1 MIEINFDKKIKEYDS
16 VLIVLFN
23 KDEVLY
29 VKNAKRKWE
38 LTGGKAEAE
47 ESLFETASREAF
59 EEGGVEISEKN
70 FRNIGYYILPDGHT
84 TVITTSTIESFAEI
98 PKHSETVERKMM
110 KRPMEKELLSFPDE
124 LYDCVF
130 QKLGWPNE

>member
-23 KDEVLY
+23 NNEVLY
-29 VKNAKRKWE
+29 VKNMKRKWE

-47 ESLFETASREAF
+47 ETLFETASREAF

-84 TVITTSTIESFAEI
+84 TVITTSTIESFTEI

-110 KRPMEKELLSFPDE
+110 KQPMEKELLSFPDE

>member
-23 KDEVLY
+23 KNEVLY
-29 VKNAKRKWE
+29 VKNMKRKWE

-59 EEGGVEISEKN
+59 EEGGVEISEKD
-70 FRNIGYYILPDGHT
+70 FRNIGYYVLPDGHT
-84 TVITTSTIESFAEI
+84 TVITTSTIESFEEI

>member
-29 VKNAKRKWE
+29 VKNMKRKWE

-70 FRNIGYYILPDGHT
+70 FRNIGYYVLPDGHT
-84 TVITTSTIESFAEI
+84 TVITTSTIETFLEI

-110 KRPMEKELLSFPDE
+110 KRPREKELLSFPDE

>member
-23 KDEVLY
+23 KNEVLY
-29 VKNAKRKWE
+29 VKNMKRKWE

-59 EEGGVEISEKN
+59 EEGGVEISEKD
-70 FRNIGYYILPDGHT
+70 FRNIGYYVLPDGHT
-84 TVITTSTIESFAEI
+84 TVITTSTIETFAEI
-98 PKHSETVERKMM
+98 PKHSEAVERKMM

>member
-29 VKNAKRKWE
+29 VKNMKRKWE

-70 FRNIGYYILPDGHT
+70 FRNIGYYVLPDGHT

-98 PKHSETVERKMM
+98 PKYSETVERKMM

>member
-23 KDEVLY
+23 KNEVLY
-29 VKNAKRKWE
+29 VKNMKRKWE

-84 TVITTSTIESFAEI
+84 TVITTSTIESFEEI

-110 KRPMEKELLSFPDE
+110 KRPMKKELLSFPDE
-124 LYDCVF
+124 LYDSVF

>member
-1 MIEINFDKKIKEYDS
+1 MIEINFDKKIKES
-16 VLIVLFN
+16 LGNKKIVVV
-23 KDEVLY
+23 D
-29 VKNAKRKWE
+29 
-38 LTGGKAEAE
+38 
-47 ESLFETASREAF
+47 SLFETASREAF
-59 EEGGVEISEKN
+59 EEGGVEISEKD
-70 FRNIGYYILPDGHT
+70 FRNIGYYVLPDGHT
-84 TVITTSTIESFAEI
+84 TVITTSTIETFAEI

>member
-23 KDEVLY
+23 KNEVLY
-29 VKNAKRKWE
+29 VKNMKRKWE

-47 ESLFETASREAF
+47 ESLFETASREA
-59 EEGGVEISEKN
+59 
-70 FRNIGYYILPDGHT
+70 
-84 TVITTSTIESFAEI
+84 FAEI